1 MTPKG
6 ARDIP
11 ISLLL
16 FALVAVLLFITAAGY
31 MQLWWSILAGI
42 ALVGTGIGAFADFQR
57 RKN

>member
-1 MTPKG
+1 MTPKDT
-6 ARDIP
+6 RDIP

-16 FALVAVLLFITAAGY
+16 FALVAVLLFIKAAGS
-31 MQLWWSILAGI
+31 MQLWWAILVGI